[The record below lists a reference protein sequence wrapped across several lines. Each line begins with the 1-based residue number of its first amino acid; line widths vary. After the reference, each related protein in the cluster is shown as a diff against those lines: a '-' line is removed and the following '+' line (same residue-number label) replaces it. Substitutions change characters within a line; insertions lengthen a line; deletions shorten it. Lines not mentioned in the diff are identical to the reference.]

1 MRGGRGTLGTFLAN
15 VKRSQG
21 GNLDK
26 LSCDLKKRS
35 QKGSPSRADVPSWT
49 DQPVADTD
57 GKSQDTVVASLEM
70 KHDQSEADRILHSGY
85 KVLQYL
91 KESMG
96 RNLAPA
102 ASISKILSPASEEH
116 LAGVSC
122 GIGDAL
128 GSNWPGKG
136 PRATDSCGQYPKGES
151 WVSGWPGHP
160 KLREMGFL
168 KCKLLLSV
176 VLEGLGTRSELSYPY
191 SELCQLPY
199 ASAHYEVLPED
210 ETRCVSL
217 DCLNPVF
224 SEQTVEYNKT
234 LSSLKSTSEG
244 LQIVV
249 GVTGSAILQI
259 SKSNAIDKVQAEQ

>member
-1 MRGGRGTLGTFLAN
+1 MRAGRGTPGTCLAD

-21 GNLDK
+21 GDLDK
-26 LSCDLKKRS
+26 LSCGLEERS
-35 QKGSPSRADVPSWT
+35 QKGSPSPADVPSWT
-49 DQPVADTD
+49 DQPAADTD

-70 KHDQSEADRILHSGY
+70 KHDQIEADLILHSGY

-102 ASISKILSPASEEH
+102 ASVSKILSSASEEH

-168 KCKLLLSV
+168 KCELLSAV
-176 VLEGLGTRSELSYPY
+176 PEGLGTRSELSYPY

-199 ASAHYEVLPED
+199 ASVHYEVLPED

-217 DCLNPVF
+217 DHLNPMF
-224 SEQTVEYNKT
+224 SEQTVEYEKT
-234 LSSLKSTSEG
+234 LSSLKSTSDG

-249 GVTGSAILQI
+249 RVTGSAILQI
-259 SKSNAIDKVQAEQ
+259 SKSDAIDRVQAEQ